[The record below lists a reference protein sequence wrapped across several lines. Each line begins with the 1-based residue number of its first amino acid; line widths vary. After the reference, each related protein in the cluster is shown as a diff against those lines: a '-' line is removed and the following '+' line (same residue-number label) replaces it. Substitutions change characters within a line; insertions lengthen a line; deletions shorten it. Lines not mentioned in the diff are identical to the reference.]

1 MKNRWKMQSN
11 EILINSVRFIILVM
25 FQILILNHINF
36 LGFVN
41 PYIYVLFILLYPI
54 NGNQSLLIFVSFLLG
69 ICIDIFGD
77 SVGIH
82 AAASVFIAFIRPYI
96 LKFSF
101 GVSYE
106 YNMIKINKAPPVA
119 KMVYV
124 ITMVFLHH
132 FVLFALEIFSLSHII
147 LILKSTLLSGIFS
160 VLLILC
166 TLLLFSRNS

>member
-166 TLLLFSRNS
+166 TLLLFSRKS